1 MFSKDMLKK
10 KIIKFEAFSLTKIL
24 LTWNIG
30 ATGLGRHFVFQ
41 LHGSSSAVEGVFS
54 SRKRARKDDPG
65 GVALFDLNMPAI

>member
-1 MFSKDMLKK
+1 MLGKK
-10 KIIKFEAFSLTKIL
+10 FIKFEGVLLTSLTKIL

-30 ATGLGRHFVFQ
+30 ATGLAKHPVFQ
-41 LHGSSSAVEGVFS
+41 FHESSSAVEGVCS